1 MSPLRETC
9 FEGKISPEVACDV
22 RFQECNLSG
31 FCRPNFLRFAGVLA
45 RIQRSFNELGGRL
58 PVCDGV
64 ERCILHAACCLHG
77 PALPRHFHAA
87 LHSPG
92 AAYARNARRLRFL
105 AWYCRRDVA
114 LAHCWW
120 ATHPV
125 FHSTQL
131 AAPWIAY
138 ATKWVSIFAVL
149 SGFLIY
155 RSGLKAIQKSGDA
168 SRLWHPKTIPHL
180 SGVCAWRSALPC
192 TRAIQRKC
200 QHQPSILLLL

>member
-1 MSPLRETC
+1 MSWVAAYPFATASSAAFYTLLVAYTVPRFRGTFTPLFTH
-9 FEGKISPEVACDV
+9 PVPPT
-22 RFQECNLSG
+22 QEM
-31 FCRPNFLRFAGVLA
+31 
-45 RIQRSFNELGGRL
+45 LGGFDSLR
-58 PVCDGV
+58 G
-64 ERCILHAACCLHG
+64 IAA
-77 PALPRHFHAA
+77 AM
-87 LHSPG
+87 
-92 AAYARNARRLRFL
+92 
-105 AWYCRRDVA
+105 VA

-155 RSGLKAIQKSGDA
+155 RSGLKAIQESGDA